1 MLTVPEVISVI
12 RCESRIAL
20 EYLFNFKTGYRLEI
34 SIGICSKCLSDLY
47 NVTLLCYATP
57 RKI

>member
-12 RCESRIAL
+12 RCESRIAR
-20 EYLFNFKTGYRLEI
+20 EYLLIFKTRYRLEI

-57 RKI
+57 KKM